1 MAGPLVDLKQTHAH
15 LLQDCNCVEA
25 APAAKAAD
33 ADADNAEAPAAAH
46 LSLPPLNMLARQHLL
61 SEEEIVAG
69 CSPPSARCKHLMR
82 MLHSKVTVNTISR
95 VPEGEP
101 GHSILQ
107 HDMPDNEEPDGEEAR

>member
-1 MAGPLVDLKQTHAH
+1 
-15 LLQDCNCVEA
+15 
-25 APAAKAAD
+25 
-33 ADADNAEAPAAAH
+33 
-46 LSLPPLNMLARQHLL
+46 
-61 SEEEIVAG
+61 
-69 CSPPSARCKHLMR
+69 MR